1 MKITA
6 KEVNELRKVTGAG
19 MMDCKK
25 ALVESDGNFD
35 KAIEN
40 LRKKGQ
46 KVAANRADRASSEGV
61 VLAKVNPNKTE
72 GILFSLN
79 CETDFVAKNDSFI
92 KLANDIAE
100 IAINHDNVEKILNSK
115 IDGINISD
123 KLIEQTGVI
132 GEKIEIGSFLKIKG
146 EYVGSYIH
154 AGNKLAS
161 LVSLSKK
168 IPDSFEISKNISMQV
183 AAMNPIALDE
193 ESVDKKIIDKE
204 NQIIKEQ
211 LIQEGKPK
219 KIIENIARGKLNKF
233 FKDNTLVNQIY
244 IKESKM
250 SVKDYINSFDKG
262 LEIKNF
268 SRLSLS

>member
-1 MKITA
+1 
-6 KEVNELRKVTGAG
+6 
-19 MMDCKK
+19 
-25 ALVESDGNFD
+25 
-35 KAIEN
+35 
-40 LRKKGQ
+40 
-46 KVAANRADRASSEGV
+46 
-61 VLAKVNPNKTE
+61 
-72 GILFSLN
+72 
-79 CETDFVAKNDSFI
+79 
-92 KLANDIAE
+92 
-100 IAINHDNVEKILNSK
+100 
-115 IDGINISD
+115 
-123 KLIEQTGVI
+123 
-132 GEKIEIGSFLKIKG
+132 
-146 EYVGSYIH
+146 
-154 AGNKLAS
+154 
-161 LVSLSKK
+161 
-168 IPDSFEISKNISMQV
+168 
-183 AAMNPIALDE
+183 MNPIALDE